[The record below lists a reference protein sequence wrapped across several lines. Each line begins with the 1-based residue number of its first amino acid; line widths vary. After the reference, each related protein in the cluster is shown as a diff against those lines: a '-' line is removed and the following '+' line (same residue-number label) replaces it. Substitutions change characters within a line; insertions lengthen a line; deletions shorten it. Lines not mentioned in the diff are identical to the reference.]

1 MAATTRR
8 LARVRRL
15 PRLAVRVTHGDL
27 TYARFPVMVGHYE
40 RDAIVSAEARLDAA
54 LSGRLTRQHLS
65 GAYPGAQGTTRV
77 FLAPG
82 GEHPPGAIVIG
93 LGEVGALTPA
103 TLARAVEQGTKAW
116 LARRR
121 GGSNGLCLL
130 LIGTGSGGVT
140 VSDAVTGLLRGVL
153 RAIAAGAGRAGSS
166 GPPLTAIDLLELYE
180 DRAIQAARALEWA
193 AHEPDLAPHLRI
205 ASRVVRIGGARRR
218 ASYREDDRWWR
229 RLQVIEGPEGALVF
243 NALTERARAEVHLQP
258 TARARVDAFLERA
271 LRHSADDPAVA
282 MTLNELLVPADLREQ
297 ARDRRDLVL
306 VLDEDT
312 ARYPWE
318 LLRER
323 PPTVTRAGEG
333 HRRALPAPQVTESGL
348 IRQLS
353 TRAFRDRVAS
363 TSALKALVVG
373 DPPSDF
379 PPLDGAVREAEAVVR
394 RLRAHGYEVTARIRV
409 RADDVISALFGSEY
423 RILHLAGHGVYRHLP
438 ETWPEACPECGHAGA
453 CAHREPVTGMVIGP
467 GVYLTPSDVARLQCV
482 PQVVFLNCCHLGL
495 IERAAAPKRRAQRR
509 RPAAHAWAPALWAS
523 RSTVAA
529 NLAAEFIRLGA
540 RIVVA
545 SGWAV
550 EDTAAAAFATSFY
563 EQMLERRLTFGRAVT
578 EARRRTYH
586 RAPRTNTWGA
596 YQCYGDPH
604 FALVPAEGDGN
615 RQVMRPMTPGEF
627 VIELESLTAQALEP
641 DADDERVR
649 GPLAY
654 LLHDVPDE
662 WLGLGAVREALG
674 AACLLLDDPAGALT
688 HFSAAMGLD
697 REAASIGAIGRFS
710 VAQTERAAALAAQG
724 RRLREARATLE
735 AGRRRLEWLLSL
747 GETPLRLTWC
757 ATAARHAGALAG
769 VPAER
774 ARWLRVARQ
783 YERRAA
789 RREQETQ
796 G

>member
-8 LARVRRL
+8 LARARPL

-27 TYARFPVMVGHYE
+27 AYARFPVMVGHYE

-54 LSGRLTRQHLS
+54 LAGRLTRQHLS

-82 GEHPPGAIVIG
+82 EHPPGAIVIG
-93 LGEVGALTPA
+93 LGEVGALTAA
-103 TLARAVEQGTKAW
+103 TLAHAVEQGTKAW

-121 GGSNGLCLL
+121 DGSRGLSLL

-140 VSDAVTGLLRGVL
+140 VGDAVTGLLRGVL
-153 RAIAAGAGRAGSS
+153 RAVTASAGRAGSS
-166 GPPLTAIDLLELYE
+166 GPPLAAIDLLELYE

-193 AHEPDLAPHLRI
+193 AHDPDLASHLRVI
-205 ASRVVRIGGARRR
+205 SRVVRIGGARRR

-229 RLQVIEGPEGALVF
+229 RLQVMEGPQGALVF
-243 NALTERARAEVHLQP
+243 NALTERARAEVHLRP
-258 TARARVDAFLERA
+258 TARARVDAFLDRA
-271 LRHSADDPAVA
+271 LRQSADDPAVA
-282 MTLNELLVPADLREQ
+282 MTLNELLVPAELREQ

-323 PPTVTRAGEG
+323 PPKATQAAAR
-333 HRRALPAPQVTESGL
+333 HRQALPAPQVTESGL

-353 TRAFRDRVAS
+353 TRAFRKRVAS

-379 PPLDGAVREAEAVVR
+379 PPLDGAVREAEAVAG
-394 RLRAHGYEVTARIRV
+394 RLRAHGYEVTTRIRV

-423 RILHLAGHGVYRHLP
+423 RIMHLAGHGVYRHVP
-438 ETWPEACPECGHAGA
+438 DTWPEVCPDCGQAGT
-453 CAHREPVTGMVIGP
+453 CTHREPVTGMVIGP
-467 GVYLTPSDVARLQCV
+467 GVYLTPSDIAWLQCV

-495 IERAAAPKRRAQRR
+495 IERAPSTQGRVQRR
-509 RPAAHAWAPALWAS
+509 RPAGHAWVPALWAS

-550 EDTAAAAFATSFY
+550 EDTAAATFAASFY

-586 RAPRTNTWGA
+586 RAPRTNAWGA

-604 FALVPAEGDGN
+604 FALVPAEDDGS
-615 RQVMRPMTPGEF
+615 RQVMRPMTPGEL

-641 DADDERVR
+641 DSDRERVR
-649 GPLAY
+649 QHLGR
-654 LLHDVPDE
+654 LLLDVPDE
-662 WLGLGAVREALG
+662 WLGLGNVREALG
-674 AACLLLDDPAGALT
+674 SACLMLDDPAGALT

-697 REAASIGAIGRFS
+697 GEAASIAAIGRFS
-710 VAQTERAAALAAQG
+710 VVQTERAAALAQEG
-724 RRLREARATLE
+724 WPLREARATLE

-757 ATAARHAGALAG
+757 ATAARHASALAG
-769 VPAER
+769 TPVER
-774 ARWLRVARQ
+774 ARCLRVARR

-789 RREQETQ
+789 RLQKETPR
-796 G
+796 